1 MVIEGKKNME
11 AASRQKGGGKRQAVT
26 PLVMKLLKA
35 RISQWSGGTTD
46 KLMIWTVCSLL
57 FHGAFRG
64 AEVLSRSCA
73 QFDPAYTL
81 LREDIVCATESD
93 GRSVVQI
100 KVKAPKESK
109 NGSSTIVDVY
119 QTDTDICPARAV
131 KKWLRATQSMANDQP
146 AFRFSSGIPLTGA
159 KLNQLLKDWLSS
171 TVPGIS
177 THSFRIG
184 AASMMGKLGFSDK
197 DVKAVGRWGSRAF
210 EGYIKLPRT
219 KRRLVAEKLAKYAG

>member
-1 MVIEGKKNME
+1 
-11 AASRQKGGGKRQAVT
+11 
-26 PLVMKLLKA
+26 
-35 RISQWSGGTTD
+35 
-46 KLMIWTVCSLL
+46 
-57 FHGAFRG
+57 
-64 AEVLSRSCA
+64 LSRSCA

-109 NGSSTIVDVY
+109 NGASVIVDVY

-131 KKWLRATQSMANDQP
+131 VKWLGATQGMANDQP
-146 AFRFSSGIPLTGA
+146 AFRFRSGVPLTGA
-159 KLNQLLKDWLSS
+159 KLNQLLKEWLGG
-171 TVPGIS
+171 TVQGIS

-219 KRRLVAEKLAKYAG
+219 K